1 MPYRVEYASTSRAT
15 CKGPQ
20 PCAGSKIEKGQL
32 RLGTLTEIQGHHVR
46 SFVYPLRTNNATK
59 GMAWRHWGWYV
70 LFTSTNHMKHY
81 LTRFVEHE
89 KRIGRCD
96 ARTRRV

>member
-46 SFVYPLRTNNATK
+46 SFVYPL
-59 GMAWRHWGWYV
+59 
-70 LFTSTNHMKHY
+70 
-81 LTRFVEHE
+81 
-89 KRIGRCD
+89 
-96 ARTRRV
+96 